1 MIKQVNVP
9 EASPQ
14 GWEGKEW
21 KGMLDPSRYFSKII
35 EICINERS
43 KEALI
48 CRAY

>member
-14 GWEGKEW
+14 GGEGKEW
-21 KGMLDPSRYFSKII
+21 KGMLDTSRYFSKIS
-35 EICINERS
+35 EICINERL
-43 KEALI
+43 KQDLI

>member
-14 GWEGKEW
+14 GGKGKKW

-35 EICINERS
+35 EICINECS
-43 KEALI
+43 KQDLI